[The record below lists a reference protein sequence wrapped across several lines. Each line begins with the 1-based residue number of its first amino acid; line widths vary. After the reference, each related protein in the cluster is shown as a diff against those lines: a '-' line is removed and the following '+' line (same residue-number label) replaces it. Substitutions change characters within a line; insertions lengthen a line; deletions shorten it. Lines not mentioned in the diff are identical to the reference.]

1 LRFKLR
7 TKIIAW
13 SFIPTAIILLLVAV
27 TTYISY
33 QNVTEDEA
41 IQRDAELTRLSA
53 SELSA
58 GFEEYIDRL
67 NNLARHPGVT
77 RGVAGIQRAT
87 LRDFSNQL
95 VLFDAGAYLLNNLGE
110 VVATSPEMPEL
121 YGQDWSDRAFFR
133 EMVRNPDLVISD
145 IEADGPN
152 GEDVISI
159 AVPVEGDNNKLVGVA
174 LGMFR
179 LDAHAVSPLYGTLIR
194 LRIGR
199 TGSAYL
205 VDGNGRVIYA
215 SDINQIGREFGDYP
229 AADEALAGQVGAVRT
244 RSPEGRDVVT
254 GYAPVPRTQ
263 WTLVVEEAWAELI
276 RPSLG
281 LRRTLLVMLALGVII
296 PTFVVMVGVRRIT
309 GPINDFI
316 GAAQRIADGDF
327 SQPIS
332 VPTGDELEGLANQF
346 NAMAAQLKESYEL
359 LETRVEQRTQELYA
373 LNAVAEVVSR
383 SLDLERILPDAL
395 EEAIEVMGMEGG
407 AIFRLEEESG
417 RLVQVAHRNLGPDM
431 VALGDN
437 LPIDSSIIRLV
448 LDRRQPVARLVKDY
462 PPGRVRAALEKDG
475 WQTVVSIPLVAQE
488 KVLGAINA
496 TSRKIAPPR
505 AENLRVPAAIGQQIG
520 VAIDNARLYA
530 QSVEYA
536 RQMELARQ
544 AADAANAS
552 KSTFLANVSHE
563 LRTPLVSILGFAR
576 IVQKRLDERLF
587 PHIPDDD
594 SRTAKAK
601 EQVDENLEIILAE
614 GQRLTTMINNLL
626 DLEKIEAG
634 KMEWRFQPVSIGDTI
649 RHAAAAT
656 AALFEGKPL
665 SLVLDIPNN
674 LPMVKGDPDKL
685 LQVAINLISNAV
697 KFSPQGTILVGAC
710 LGESAV
716 TVRVSDQGIGIA
728 PEDQVHLFEKFTQV
742 GDAMT
747 GKPKG
752 TGLGLA
758 ISKEIV
764 EHHAG
769 RIWVESRPGEGST
782 FSFTLPL
789 AEESVEVLQAES
801 QNMADML

>member
-1 LRFKLR
+1 MVVPRLRFKLR

-13 SFIPTAIILLLVAV
+13 SFIPTAIILLLVAL
-27 TTYISY
+27 TTYFSY
-33 QNVTEDEA
+33 QRVTETEA

-67 NNLARHPGVT
+67 NNLTRLPGVT
-77 RGVAGIQRAT
+77 SGDPESQRAAMQDY
-87 LRDFSNQL
+87 RNQL
-95 VLFDAGAYLLNNLGE
+95 VLFDAGAFLLNNLGE
-110 VVATSPEMPEL
+110 VVAGSPDNPEL
-121 YGQDWSDRAFFR
+121 VGQDWSDRAFFR
-133 EMVRNPDLVISD
+133 EMVRRPGMVISD
-145 IEADGPN
+145 IEADGPD
-152 GEDVISI
+152 GENVISI
-159 AVPVEGDNNKLVGVA
+159 AVPVQGENNEFKGVA

-179 LDAHAVSPLYGTLIR
+179 LDATAVSSLYGTLIK

-205 VDGNGRVIYA
+205 IDGKGQVIYA
-215 SDINQIGREFGDYP
+215 SDFDQIGREFVDHP
-229 AADEALAGQVGAVRT
+229 ASEEALGGQVGAVRT
-244 RSPEGRDVVT
+244 RSREGRDIVA
-254 GYAPVPRTQ
+254 GYAPVPRTH
-263 WTLVVEEAWAELI
+263 WTLVVEEDWAELI

-281 LRRTLLVMLALGVII
+281 VRRTLLILLVLGVII
-296 PTFVVMVGVRRIT
+296 PTIFVMVGVRRIT
-309 GPINDFI
+309 GPIADFI
-316 GAAQRIADGDF
+316 AAAQRIADGDF

-359 LETRVEQRTQELYA
+359 LETRVAQRTQELSA
-373 LNAVAEVVSR
+373 LNAVAGVVSR
-383 SLDLERILPDAL
+383 SLDLEQILPDAL
-395 EEAIEVMGMEGG
+395 DEAIEVMGMQGG
-407 AIFRLEEESG
+407 AIFRLDEGAQS
-417 RLVQVAHRNLGPDM
+417 LVQVAHRNLSPEM
-431 VALGDN
+431 VALGEN
-437 LPIDSSIIRLV
+437 LPLDSSIIRQV
-448 LDRRQPVARLVKDY
+448 LETHKPAARLVRDY
-462 PPGRVRAALEKDG
+462 PPGPVRQALENDG

-496 TSRKIAPPR
+496 TSREIVPPSEESL
-505 AENLRVPAAIGQQIG
+505 AVPAAIGQQIG

-552 KSTFLANVSHE
+552 KSVFLANVSHE

-587 PHIPDDD
+587 PYLSHADA
-594 SRTAKAK
+594 RTDKARQ
-601 EQVDENLEIILAE
+601 QVDENLEIILAE

-634 KMEWRFQPVSIGDTI
+634 KMEWHFQPVSIGDTV

-656 AALFEGKPL
+656 ASLFEDKSL
-665 SLVLDIPNN
+665 SLVLDIPPN
-674 LPMVKGDPDKL
+674 LPMMKGDPDKL
-685 LQVAINLISNAV
+685 LQVVINLLSNAV
-697 KFSPQGTILVGAC
+697 KFSSQGVVYVGVT
-710 LGESAV
+710 LEGGEVS
-716 TVRVSDQGIGIA
+716 VRVTDQGLGIA
-728 PEDQVHLFEKFTQV
+728 PQDREHLFEKFTQV
-742 GDAMT
+742 GDSLT

-769 RIWVESRPGEGST
+769 RIWVESSLGEGST
-782 FSFTLPL
+782 FAFTVPVV
-789 AEESVEVLQAES
+789 EEPVNVIPATP
-801 QNMADML
+801 